1 MSKILFISY
10 SHDSEEH
17 KAWVKKFADELE
29 TLGDFEI
36 LLDQNMPKGF
46 PLTRF
51 MEKGMTTADKVLV
64 IGTPTYKT
72 KAELGK
78 GVAFEESIISTELL
92 HDIETLKFYP
102 ILRSGSFETSFP
114 IALQGRIG
122 DDMSDDTKYH
132 LTLQAIAD
140 SITNEKPVPA
150 ALRRFSHSVSVK
162 DTKVANVYF
171 TEDLLVETFYG
182 RPNGNILGISF
193 RVVVTNTSKEVRFFG
208 KPSFKCSVPIEGDL
222 DSFEMLNVIT
232 PMSFPAK
239 LDYGEQFSISYKL
252 VPNNIQ
258 MFAKMLQRDESATI
272 KAIVWTTLNEKTESE
287 PYPLSKIVQNSK
299 YVR

>member
-17 KAWVKKFADELE
+17 KAWVKKFADDLE

-102 ILRSGSFETSFP
+102 N
-114 IALQGRIG
+114 
-122 DDMSDDTKYH
+122 TKYH

>member
-10 SHDSEEH
+10 SHDSEAH
-17 KAWVKKFADELE
+17 KAWVKKFANDLE
-29 TLGDFEI
+29 NLGDFEV

-51 MEKGMTTADKVLV
+51 MEKGMTSADKVLV
-64 IGTPTYKT
+64 IGTPMYKS
-72 KAELGK
+72 KAESGK

-92 HDIETLKFYP
+92 HDIDTIKYYP
-102 ILRSGSFETSFP
+102 ILRSGTFETSFP

-122 DDMSDDTKYH
+122 DDMSDDAKYN

-140 SITNEKPVPA
+140 SITNEKPIPSALKHFSPSEPA
-150 ALRRFSHSVSVK
+150 KLA
-162 DTKVANVYF
+162 KVASVYF
-171 TEDLLVETFYG
+171 TEDLLVETIYG

-208 KPSFKCSVPIEGDL
+208 KPSFQCSVPIEGDL

-232 PMSFPAK
+232 PVYFPVK
-239 LDYGEQFSISYKL
+239 LEYGEQFSISYKL
-252 VPNNIQ
+252 VPSNIK
-258 MFAKMLQRDESATI
+258 MFASMLQRDKNATI
-272 KAIVWTTLNEKTESE
+272 KAVVWTTLNEKVESE
-287 PYPLSKIVQNSK
+287 PYLLSKIVQNSK